1 MDVVVQGVL
10 LGGLYA
16 TTALGLSLVFG
27 VIRMVNLAHGDLLI
41 VGAYL
46 TATLLAVVG
55 GDPLLLA
62 IPAALV
68 MGLLAYPL
76 QRFVLNP
83 LVVHSTEAPITATF
97 GISVVIQSLLL
108 VAFTSNPKTI
118 NASYST
124 ERIEIGDLGIRTSL
138 LIATVIG
145 IVLVVALDLVLT
157 RTRFG
162 RQVRAASIDP
172 DAASLVGIDIKHTYA
187 MVLAIAAAVATIG
200 GTLIAISFSVDPAGG
215 MSWLLRA
222 FTVVVIGGLGSIRG
236 TLLGGLVVGLTESVG
251 AVLVGAQYRDVL
263 VFGVLVLVLLVRPNG
278 LFAKVRR
285 A

>member
-1 MDVVVQGVL
+1 MEALIQGIL

-46 TATLLAVVG
+46 TSMLVVASGVDPLLAV
-55 GDPLLLA
+55 
-62 IPAALV
+62 IPAAIIV
-68 MGLLAYPL
+68 GGAAYPL

-108 VAFTSNPKTI
+108 LAFSSNPRTI
-118 NASYST
+118 DAPYSNASL
-124 ERIEIGDLGIRTSL
+124 DLGGLQVRVSL
-138 LIATVIG
+138 LIALAAAV
-145 IVLVVALDLVLT
+145 VLVIALDVLLN

-162 RQVRAASIDP
+162 RQVKASAIDP
-172 DAASLVGIDIKHTYA
+172 DAAALVGIDVRHTYA
-187 MVLAIAAAVATIG
+187 IVLAVAAAVATIG
-200 GTLIAISFSVDPAGG
+200 GTLIALSFSVDPVAGTT
-215 MSWLLRA
+215 WLLRA

-236 TLLGGLVVGLTESVG
+236 TLVGGLIVGVIESVG
-251 AVLVGAQYRDVL
+251 AVVVGAQYRDVL
-263 VFGVLVLVLLVRPNG
+263 VFGILVVVLLIRPNG
-278 LFAKVRR
+278 LFMKASRV
-285 A
+285 